1 MTGSEPNVQPSE
13 GPSPPDADADADT
26 DGDRIA
32 PQADAELPPHEPVT
46 APPQPAKDRRVLL
59 RPAGALLS
67 FGASLLTLLG
77 SFATLLTGELLVE
90 GEPRLSV
97 IVTSWEMRSD
107 ETGATQLFGTDAADA
122 PVPMTGAPLMF
133 AAAVLLISALVGL
146 FAAASPGSAGVVRL
160 SGIASAVGAA
170 LLLGTVWTIG
180 MEELY
185 WKKTFESFG
194 GGQDPGITISFST
207 GPGFWLL
214 VGAVALAI
222 GAAAVS
228 WLAERVTRPV
238 WVREEPDTPRF
249 GVPVV
254 MRLPDEPPKEPNE

>member
-13 GPSPPDADADADT
+13 ADRRLSPPDADT
-26 DGDRIA
+26 DDDQVTPA
-32 PQADAELPPHEPVT
+32 VDAESPPLEPLR
-46 APPQPAKDRRVLL
+46 APPPPPARDRRVLL

-77 SFATLLTGELLVE
+77 SFMALLTGEFRVQ
-90 GEPRLSV
+90 GESRLSV
-97 IVTSWEMRSD
+97 TVTSWEMQSVNA
-107 ETGATQLFGTDAADA
+107 GGLSGPAADA

-133 AAAVLLISALVGL
+133 AAAVLLASALIGL

-160 SGIASAVGAA
+160 SGIISAVGAA
-170 LLLGTVWTIG
+170 VLLGTVWTIG

-185 WKKTFESFG
+185 WKKSFESAAG
-194 GGQDPGITISFST
+194 GGEDPDFTISFDT
-207 GPGFWLL
+207 GTGLWLL
-214 VGAVALAI
+214 VGAVVLAV
-222 GAAAVS
+222 AAAVLS
-228 WLAERVTRPV
+228 WLAERATRPV

-254 MRLPDEPPKEPNE
+254 VRLPDEPPKETHE